1 MKKIM
6 FTGLVLA
13 FATGNLLAVC
23 TPETETAASVLAGQ
37 SIEASGGDESWKES
51 HCGSG
56 TSGDLWKVGAG
67 TAVDPA
73 VEIGTWSVLGNNVTY
88 NYGSGGSYTWTLHND
103 GGSTYFFCNGTSE
116 VASGTLG
123 ALGECSAPAP

>member
-1 MKKIM
+1 MKKVI
-6 FTGLVLA
+6 FAGLVLVFGTA
-13 FATGNLLAVC
+13 NVVADCSSSPQV
-23 TPETETAASVLAGQ
+23 AASVLAGK
-37 SIEASGGDESWKES
+37 SIDASGGGENWKES

-56 TSGDLWKVGAG
+56 KLWKVGAG

-73 VEIGTWSVLGNNVTY
+73 VEIGTWSVSGNDVTY
-88 NYGSGGSYTWTLHND
+88 DYGTGGSFTWTLHND